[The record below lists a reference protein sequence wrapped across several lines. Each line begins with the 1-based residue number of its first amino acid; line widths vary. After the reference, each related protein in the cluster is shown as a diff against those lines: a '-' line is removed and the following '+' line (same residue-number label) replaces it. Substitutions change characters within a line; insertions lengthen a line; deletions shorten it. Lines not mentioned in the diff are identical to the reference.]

1 MKNGFTMVEL
11 IFTIIILAVTTMAI
25 PRMVAQ
31 TAELNILAIQQEL
44 VANAKT
50 AVVQVIKAPWDSAYA
65 AHSSSECSS
74 EPDLD
79 CQEPIAI
86 HTVPTT
92 NAGVFVP
99 GGRAA
104 KIAITDEAGNQRET
118 SDATPTPKAQF
129 GSRED
134 NASAVSVGSGRFND
148 IDDYDVSFIQTVGP
162 TQVGGNTE
170 GDFILNTR
178 IDVSVNYVSEPN
190 VDYVGAQTIN
200 ANFGFGAGSTAAN
213 PTNIKLVEITATDTV
228 SNNPNRSVV
237 LRYYAFNIGM
247 PITTLR

>member
-1 MKNGFTMVEL
+1 MKNGFTLIEL
-11 IFTIIILAVTTMAI
+11 IFTIVILAITTMAI

-50 AVVQVIKAPWDSAYA
+50 AVVQVAKAPWDSAYA
-65 AHSSSECSS
+65 AAADSECRH
-74 EPDLD
+74 DLRSD
-79 CQEPIAI
+79 CNEPIKI

-92 NAGVFVP
+92 NTGVFVP
-99 GGRAA
+99 TN
-104 KIAITDEAGNQRET
+104 KIAIVDESGNQRDIT
-118 SDATPTPKAQF
+118 VANPTPKALF

-134 NASAVSVGSGRFND
+134 NASAVSVGVGKFND
-148 IDDYDVSFIQTVGP
+148 IDDYDVSFVQTVGP
-162 TQVGGNTE
+162 TPVGGNTE

-178 IDVSVNYVSEPN
+178 VNVTVDYITEPK
-190 VDYVGAQTIN
+190 VDYVNSKIIN
-200 ANFGFGAGSTAAN
+200 ANLGFGIGSVTKAN

-228 SNNPNRSVV
+228 STAPNRSVV

-247 PITTLR
+247 PITTVR